1 MIFFIFFFSANQ
13 IMTTFSFVDFFSGTV
28 GGITGVF
35 AGQPLD
41 VIKVNIQ
48 SNNQNSFKIVVE
60 DIFKNEGI
68 KGFYKGSLSPMF
80 GIGAVNAILFG
91 VYGNSLRFFHQ
102 HSKIKTD
109 QPTIKQISLAGMVSG
124 FSNCLILTPTDL
136 IKSKLQTS
144 KQFSGNFDC
153 LRHILKNEG
162 IKGMFKGLSS
172 TILRETPSYGLYF
185 SVYEYF
191 HRKFGDSYISCL
203 NAGGIAGTVAW
214 AQCYPIDVIKTRL
227 QTLPIYPNLGWDK
240 YDGFFDCANKIYK
253 KEGFSTFYR
262 GLSSCLIR
270 AYPVNAV
277 TFLVYETLMNHL
289 KD

>member
-1 MIFFIFFFSANQ
+1 MS
-13 IMTTFSFVDFFSGTV
+13 TFSFVDFFSGTA
-28 GGITGVF
+28 GGITGVL

-48 SNNQNSFKIVVE
+48 SNYQKKFNKVVK
-60 DIFKNEGI
+60 DIFKNEGP
-68 KGFYKGSLSPMF
+68 KGFYKGSISPMF

-102 HSKIKTD
+102 NAKIQTE
-109 QPTIKQISLAGMVSG
+109 QPTILQISLAGMVSG

-144 KQFSGNFDC
+144 TQFKGNIDC
-153 LRHILKNEG
+153 LRHILKQEG
-162 IKGMFKGLSS
+162 FKGLFKGLSS

-191 HRKFGDSYISCL
+191 HRKFGDNYISCL

-227 QTLPIYPNLGWDK
+227 QTLPVYPQPGHDK
-240 YDGFFDCANKIYK
+240 YTGFFDCTKKIYQT
-253 KEGFSTFYR
+253 EGLTTFYR
-262 GLSSCLIR
+262 GISSCLIR

-277 TFLVYETLMNHL
+277 TFFVYETLMNHF
-289 KD
+289 KVRNQS